1 MELWNAKRWSN
12 IRELYE
18 TNYCHFSVEIFIT
31 FILNIFLRTLT
42 LISDFFWPNSTNS
55 VTKTKPLFRR
65 FIVKFDTLASEP
77 LKTFPHTIFQENCSF
92 VSDIWDLLTWFKHG
106 RSYMKHSQLLMLN
119 ARSKSSI
126 ERIQSS
132 ELTLKTSKNLELIL
146 LNLRR
151 RTTSKNQW
159 IELLLDTPENYL
171 NYAELNMRIYLI
183 MGI

>member
-1 MELWNAKRWSN
+1 
-12 IRELYE
+12 
-18 TNYCHFSVEIFIT
+18 
-31 FILNIFLRTLT
+31 
-42 LISDFFWPNSTNS
+42 
-55 VTKTKPLFRR
+55 
-65 FIVKFDTLASEP
+65 
-77 LKTFPHTIFQENCSF
+77 
-92 VSDIWDLLTWFKHG
+92 
-106 RSYMKHSQLLMLN
+106 MKHSQLLMLN

-151 RTTSKNQW
+151 RTTSKSQW